1 MMKLNFNYFLLLIP
15 ILLFGCNKKYAEPDF
30 QLSEPEYSID
40 ISTNAGKRAMDYY
53 NRTKTFILY
62 KDVQERDF
70 GWNFFE
76 VKILAPTIVEIKD
89 NELDAVLD
97 FLDANLFSYY
107 ADEYM
112 LELFPYRIPIA
123 DSIYVGKTLY
133 NYTEGE
139 ASILLSNLSK
149 KFAELPSAQQKTY
162 LVGMHNV
169 FLNLAAK
176 KLERKVPAE
185 FFELSDY
192 NFTTPS
198 TSTTKPNPKELGF
211 WSMPVKSGQT
221 VSPTRINDMIEWV
234 KTIAKYSPEDIEKQ
248 FYYTKQTP
256 TGPQQVLSQA
266 MVDKYNF
273 LQNHLK
279 NQYKTD
285 LHKLAPIF

>member
-1 MMKLNFNYFLLLIP
+1 MMKLNFYLLLLIP
-15 ILLFGCNKKYAEPDF
+15 FLLVGCNKKYAEPGF
-30 QLSEPEYSID
+30 SLSEPEYSID
-40 ISTNAGKRAMDYY
+40 ESTNAGRRAMDYY

-62 KDVQERDF
+62 KDLKDRDF
-70 GWNFFE
+70 GWNFN
-76 VKILAPTIVEIKD
+76 VINILDPTIVEIKE

-97 FLDANLFSYY
+97 FLDENLFGYY

-123 DSIYVGKTLY
+123 DSIYAGKTFY
-133 NYTEGE
+133 NYTESE
-139 ASILLSNLSK
+139 ASILLSNLSE
-149 KFAELPSAQQKTY
+149 KFVKLPSAQHKTY
-162 LVGMHNV
+162 IAGMHNV

-185 FFELSDY
+185 FFALSDY

-234 KTIAKYSPEDIEKQ
+234 KTIAKYTPEEIEKQ

-256 TGPQQVLSQA
+256 SGPAQVQSKA

-273 LQNHLK
+273 LQKILK
-279 NQYKTD
+279 ERYKTD
-285 LHKLAPIF
+285 LHKLAHIL